1 MSYEFQSTLYPTSSD
16 MHAHIAK
23 AYMTAG
29 GLNDDAV
36 VRRFFAEY
44 SNEDLADEAI
54 KQWGLSDNPD
64 FDRAEF
70 LSALADLRNAQ
81 LRSNGVSHG

>member
-1 MSYEFQSTLYPTSSD
+1 
-16 MHAHIAK
+16 
-23 AYMTAG
+23 
-29 GLNDDAV
+29 
-36 VRRFFAEY
+36 
-44 SNEDLADEAI
+44 LADEAI

-81 LRSNGVSHG
+81 VRSNGVSHG